1 MKKTAY
7 RTSATL
13 AMAALHTVSAAAAVP
28 ETLDFALH
36 VSRLETKLSVRQ
48 QRVDTVIERAGI
60 ASFDTSNAALQPG
73 LYAGYAWV
81 NLTNQSSAAGL
92 QPGGYYIGPAIRS
105 AMAFGRNLNLTATAG
120 FLYQRTKDDNAA
132 QAIVMEWY
140 QPQLDLDA
148 AWHIAAQLNVTA
160 GGQYSSIDADEKLSG
175 AVNQTVT
182 LERHSIFGGHA
193 GLELD
198 LGDDGQVGFL
208 IHRDIGNGVELY
220 FQQQF

>member
-1 MKKTAY
+1 MA
-7 RTSATL
+7 
-13 AMAALHTVSAAAAVP
+13 AALHTGPAAAAPVP

-36 VSRLETKLSVRQ
+36 VSRLETELNVRQ

-60 ASFDTSNAALQPG
+60 ASFDTSNTALQPG
-73 LYAGYAWV
+73 LYMGYAWV
-81 NLTNQSSAAGL
+81 DISNQSSADGL

-105 AMAFGRNLNLTATAG
+105 AIAFGRDLNVTATAG
-120 FLYQRTKDDNAA
+120 YLYQRTKDNNAA
-132 QAIVMEWY
+132 QAVVMEWY

-148 AWHIAAQLNVTA
+148 AWHIASRLDVKV
-160 GGQYSSIDADEKLSG
+160 GGQYSGIDANEKLSG
-175 AVNQTVT
+175 AINQTVT

-198 LGDDGQVGFL
+198 LGNDGQVGFL
-208 IHRDIGNGVELY
+208 MHRDVGNGVELY